1 MRHNR
6 IRKLE
11 EITVKMITF
20 SERFQFI
27 NLIIIRR
34 LASILK
40 VAFKN

>member
-20 SERFQFI
+20 SEHFQFI

>member
-11 EITVKMITF
+11 EITVKMIT
-20 SERFQFI
+20 SEHFQFI